1 MPYAIYKAGVP
12 AATAVATKG
21 TYGVAGT
28 TAVSAAIGTQVGRG
42 IPTPPATSGL
52 ASKAGQNSNN
62 GSTVTVAPARNTPRS

>member
-28 TAVSAAIGTQVGRG
+28 TAVSTPTAVATGRG
-42 IPTPPATSGL
+42 IPNPPATAGL

-62 GSTVTVAPARNTPRS
+62 GSTVTVAPARNNQRS

>member
-28 TAVSAAIGTQVGRG
+28 SADSAATGKAALTGQGSV
-42 IPTPPATSGL
+42 PAATGK
-52 ASKAGQNSNN
+52 ANYAGQNSNN